1 MEHDRAPLA
10 AVGPHVADPEPVRH
24 GAVDLNRR
32 EGPGA
37 LEGVAEV
44 ERDLGAVEG
53 PVPGRERVLEARPG
67 ETLLQHA
74 LGLVPESRLAEEL
87 LRPGLD
93 RDRDVGEAE
102 VVIDLAGHPQEEPEL
117 LVGLLRR
124 AEYVRIVLREA
135 AHAGKPGEH
144 AGALEAVQAREVGVA
159 NRQVAVRLLALAE
172 EVHVARAVHRLH
184 AVFFLVGAQK
194 EHVVAVAVVV
204 TRGLEDL
211 GLVDER
217 GDDLGVAV
225 APVELANVGD
235 QFVVDDRAA
244 RVEERDARRD
254 RV

>member
-1 MEHDRAPLA
+1 MLGNVHDHHLLGGQPQRERPGEVLDQDPQEPLHGAHNGPVEHDRAPLA
-10 AVGPHVADPEPVRH
+10 AVGPHVTDPEPVRH

-117 LVGLLRR
+117 LEDATQHEPVDDCRR
-124 AEYVRIVLREA
+124 SAD
-135 AHAGKPGEH
+135 
-144 AGALEAVQAREVGVA
+144 
-159 NRQVAVRLLALAE
+159 
-172 EVHVARAVHRLH
+172 ARA
-184 AVFFLVGAQK
+184 
-194 EHVVAVAVVV
+194 
-204 TRGLEDL
+204 
-211 GLVDER
+211 
-217 GDDLGVAV
+217 
-225 APVELANVGD
+225 
-235 QFVVDDRAA
+235 
-244 RVEERDARRD
+244 
-254 RV
+254 